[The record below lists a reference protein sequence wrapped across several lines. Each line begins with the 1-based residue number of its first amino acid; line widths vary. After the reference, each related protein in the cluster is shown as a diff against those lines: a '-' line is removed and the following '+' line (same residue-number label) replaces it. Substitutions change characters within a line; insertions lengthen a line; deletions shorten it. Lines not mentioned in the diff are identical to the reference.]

1 MNPLWLATRATGEI
15 SLVLLTVVTVMGIAT
30 TKGWASS
37 RWPESVVTLL
47 HRNISLLS
55 VVFLGVHIGTT
66 IIDAYV
72 PIGWV
77 DVVVPFIQPYRT
89 LWVGLGTVAF
99 DLMLAIII
107 TSLLRRRIPPTLWKG
122 IHWAS
127 YLLWFVAVLHGLG
140 SGSDQLLT
148 RVVAAAMTLLVIAAV
163 IARFST
169 PHRQDDPVVSV
180 KTRTELPR

>member
-15 SLVLLTVVTVMGIAT
+15 SLVLFTAVTIMGIAV

-66 IIDAYV
+66 VIDGYV
-72 PIGWV
+72 PIGWL
-77 DVVVPFIQPYRT
+77 DVLIPFQTTYRT
-89 LWVGLGTVAF
+89 LWVGFGTLAV
-99 DLMLAIII
+99 DLMIAIIV

-122 IHWAS
+122 IHWTA
-127 YLLWFVAVLHGLG
+127 YLMWAFAVVHGLG
-140 SGSDQLLT
+140 TGTDQLMT
-148 RVVAAAMTLLVIAAV
+148 RILAATMVGLVLLAVVA
-163 IARFST
+163 RFLT

-180 KTRTELPR
+180 STRTAAR

>member
-15 SLVLLTVVTVMGIAT
+15 SLVLFTIVTVMGIAT

-55 VVFLGVHIGTT
+55 VVFLGVHISTT

-72 PIGWV
+72 PIRWV
-77 DVVVPFIQPYRT
+77 DVLVPFSQPYRT

-99 DLMLAIII
+99 DLALAIII
-107 TSLLRRRIPPTLWKG
+107 TSLLRRRMPQGLWKG
-122 IHWAS
+122 IHWTA
-127 YLLWFVAVLHGLG
+127 YLMVFVALLHSLG

-148 RVVAAAMTLLVIAAV
+148 RLVAAAMAVAVIAAV
-163 IARFST
+163 VARFST

-180 KTRTELPR
+180 KTRTEIPR